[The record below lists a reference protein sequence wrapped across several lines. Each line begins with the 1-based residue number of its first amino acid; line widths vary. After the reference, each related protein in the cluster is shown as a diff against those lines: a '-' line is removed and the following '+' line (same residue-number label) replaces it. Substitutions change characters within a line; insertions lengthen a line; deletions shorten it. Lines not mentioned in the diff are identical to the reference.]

1 MGCIDDSIDEL
12 PFVTDEVDWRGVVF
26 NEDEDGN
33 EGERP
38 DELVD
43 EVAGEWGW
51 WFFFTSDGCLADVD
65 WVEEGGGYFNGCVDR
80 ADEGAEVDWVEEGV
94 GHFDECV
101 DRVGEGGEHSD
112 KGVTRSGGCTAPAF
126 STSPNFDTA
135 RFGFGFLCSII
146 FLHISGILFP

>member
-43 EVAGEWGW
+43 EVAGE
-51 WFFFTSDGCLADVD
+51 
-65 WVEEGGGYFNGCVDR
+65 
-80 ADEGAEVDWVEEGV
+80 
-94 GHFDECV
+94 
-101 DRVGEGGEHSD
+101 
-112 KGVTRSGGCTAPAF
+112 
-126 STSPNFDTA
+126 
-135 RFGFGFLCSII
+135 
-146 FLHISGILFP
+146 

>member
-43 EVAGEWGW
+43 EVAGELGW
-51 WFFFTSDGCLADVD
+51 WFFFTSDCCLADKD
-65 WVEEGGGYFNGCVDR
+65 
-80 ADEGAEVDWVEEGV
+80 
-94 GHFDECV
+94 
-101 DRVGEGGEHSD
+101 
-112 KGVTRSGGCTAPAF
+112 VTRSGGCTAPAF
-126 STSPNFDTA
+126 SISPNFDTA